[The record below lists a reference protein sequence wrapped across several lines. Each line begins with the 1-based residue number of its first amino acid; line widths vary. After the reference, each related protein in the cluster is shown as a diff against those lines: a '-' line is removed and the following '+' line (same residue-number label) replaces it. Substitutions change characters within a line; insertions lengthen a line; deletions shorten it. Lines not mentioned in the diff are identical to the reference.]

1 MGMTSHAAAPSSRF
15 GGNVRCISLPRMLDL
30 IAAAGARIAGAVTPA
45 APAATRAAALALA
58 LLFSPPVSDAV
69 DAIAGTFASLAPA
82 NIGQLGFVSPA
93 NGQPAALTQ
102 SQSDALDAYNNAV
115 RNFRSILSQRRAQ
128 IDSNQQLPNLP
139 GQALYLARN
148 SMMSAYK
155 DLTDALPSRIGR
167 PNKFGIPPAYF
178 DAANEPL
185 IDEYTNLFSIMQAPP
200 ASAQKS
206 DTPFKDVVDLGTAI
220 ARAKG
225 LDAAHAEA
233 AGRISLGLFFA
244 ETNGNQNMGNA
255 RSNTYKGSL
264 QTGASEDQNGQKKW
278 AGIKRTIAAFDPAL
292 GARDDKEEARIGNLD
307 HRLNHWTAVRDA
319 LMNAHADLFP
329 QIPAIVKALPN
340 PIDQMK
346 LFELIQII
354 PSPTRSAL
362 NSGNFASYRIS
373 DPTIMG
379 YLRNNSVFT
388 FGQADRAKTSATFRE
403 ILDAMWLF
411 NDKFE
416 RAQSKFNEIKAQRKG

>member
-15 GGNVRCISLPRMLDL
+15 GGTARCISLPWFLDL
-30 IAAAGARIAGAVTPA
+30 IAGAGARIAGAAPPR
-45 APAATRAAALALA
+45 APATARAAALALG
-58 LLFSPPVSDAV
+58 LLFSPPVSDAI
-69 DAIAGTFASLAPA
+69 DAIAGTSLVPA

-93 NGQPAALTQ
+93 QGQPAALTK
-102 SQSDALDAYNNAV
+102 SQADALDAYNNAV

-225 LDAAHAEA
+225 LDAANAEA